1 MQSNPEQSSMY
12 RRGFAR
18 RTHFCLVAV
27 AVVGLSGC
35 GGKLDVPDA
44 GAAKPGNP
52 LALDAG
58 KPASPDAPHIY
69 CPEIVVLEGAAA
81 SQFHSGN
88 PPSNANLKHQ
98 FSLGEVAR
106 ECALQGEQL
115 TIKVG
120 LSGNVLLGPA
130 GSPGSFSVPL
140 RVAVIRQSDDKPVVS
155 KLYRAPA
162 TIAGGQTQASFSM
175 VSDTLSVPF
184 IHDHAEDDYSIKIG
198 IDEGPGAEKAAGKSS
213 R

>member
-1 MQSNPEQSSMY
+1 MH
-12 RRGFAR
+12 RRGLAR
-18 RTHFCLVAV
+18 RIAFCLLAV
-27 AVVGLSGC
+27 AALGGC

-44 GAAKPGNP
+44 GAAKPSNP
-52 LALDAG
+52 LALDASG
-58 KPASPDAPHIY
+58 KAPAADAPHVY

-88 PPSNANLKHQ
+88 PPSNSNLRHQ

-106 ECALQGEQL
+106 ECALQGDQL

-140 RVAVIRQSDDKPVVS
+140 RVAVIRQSDEKPVVS

-162 TIAGGQTQASFSM
+162 TIGAGQTQASFTM

-184 IHDHAEDDYSIKIG
+184 IHDHAEDDYSIKVG
-198 IDEGPGAEKAAGKSS
+198 IDEGSGAEKSAGKSGK
-213 R
+213 